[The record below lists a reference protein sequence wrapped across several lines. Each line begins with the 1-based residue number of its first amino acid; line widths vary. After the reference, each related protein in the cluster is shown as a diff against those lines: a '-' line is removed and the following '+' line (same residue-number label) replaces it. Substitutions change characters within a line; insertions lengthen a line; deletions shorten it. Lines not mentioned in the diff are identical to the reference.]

1 MARRERLGLD
11 GTVKS
16 KASYKRNEHR
26 EELLGNRDS
35 PVIIT
40 HIARK
45 IA

>member
-1 MARRERLGLD
+1 MARRERLGLN

-16 KASYKRNEHR
+16 KQAKRNEHR